1 MWVNSLPDIKEQKGE
16 IRMKDKNIKKKQ
28 GEERIQREWGT
39 DIEKREKER
48 KRERETYI
56 DNERKRDGAN

>member
-16 IRMKDKNIKKKQ
+16 IRMKDENIKKKQ

-39 DIEKREKER
+39 DIEKRETER
-48 KRERETYI
+48 T
-56 DNERKRDGAN
+56 RDMYR